1 MEKLSIDAGTLA
13 SRASV
18 SNMLAS
24 KPKRKAMTE
33 HSGLPVK
40 GYGPQSEMKVQAVN
54 HNKELEEVILRVCD
68 SLSKTANIDQRWL
81 AIGRT
86 HIEQGFMAINRSVFK
101 PGRVTLASD
110 GPGPELDMRKPS
122 DPGDASQD
130 MIERKF
136 REPDRQGASGGTE
149 TPATATEV
157 PGTRVPPAK
166 RDDIVA

>member
-40 GYGPQSEMKVQAVN
+40 GYGPQSDMKVQAVN

-68 SLSKTANIDQRWL
+68 SLSKTVNVDYRWL

-86 HIEQGFMAINRSVFK
+86 HIEQGFMAINRSIFK
-101 PGRVTLASD
+101 PSRVVLPSD
-110 GPGPELDMRKPS
+110 AEAPELDMRKGADETQAAPI
-122 DPGDASQD
+122 PDAS
-130 MIERKF
+130 
-136 REPDRQGASGGTE
+136 
-149 TPATATEV
+149 
-157 PGTRVPPAK
+157 